1 MTGLVGLEAPHTE
14 ADHDAVDRNAVDG
27 GSGGSGPAGDVVR
40 SNPLR
45 LLAVVAGLVALG
57 VFLGLPVLF
66 LVLALIL
73 SIFLHEMGHFLVARR
88 SGMLVTEFFIGMGP
102 RVWSFRRGEVEYGLK
117 AIPLGAYVRI
127 VGMSNLED
135 VGSIPESRT
144 FRSKNYPRRLATVVA
159 GPAVNIG
166 IGVVLFF
173 ALFVT
178 TGLANPNDWGVG
190 RVVDGGAAQ
199 AAGVQ
204 PGDRIVSVN
213 GEPVGDWDGFTEALN
228 NRAGQAVDLQI
239 VRDGN
244 AITTTAQLGWAL
256 SAAGVAAL
264 PTDPALPVG
273 AQVLT
278 VDGEQIDSYGQL
290 VTALSGTGTATMDIE
305 VGSGLYR
312 AEMPL
317 PVDMPTD
324 GARGFLGVS
333 MGSDPAA
340 AVGAVN
346 AVGESVG
353 MVGEVANGMFA
364 FLGRLFSPSGLVQ
377 YSQLFTGGAD
387 GDATATNNQLVP
399 LESLSG
405 AAPIAPPT
413 GGTTQQEAEIRPLSL
428 IGIVQVGDQLSGV
441 SGLESMIFLLAMVNV
456 FLGLINLVPLLPFD
470 GGHAIVAT
478 YEAVRGAIARRPYRV
493 DVSKLMPLTYVV
505 VFVLLGL
512 GLSAMYLDIVDPVQ
526 LVP

>member
-1 MTGLVGLEAPHTE
+1 MTGLVGLEAPRTHD
-14 ADHDAVDRNAVDG
+14 DHNGVSPVDG
-27 GSGGSGPAGDVVR
+27 DGGGTGTPPGDVVR

-66 LVLALIL
+66 LVVALIL

-102 RVWSFRRGEVEYGLK
+102 RIWSFRRGEVEYGLK
-117 AIPLGAYVRI
+117 AFPLGAYVRI

-135 VGSIPESRT
+135 VGDIAESRT

-159 GPAVNIG
+159 GPAVNIA

-178 TGLANPNDWGVG
+178 TGLADPDDWGVG

-213 GEPVGDWDGFTEALN
+213 GESVGDWEGFTEVLDG
-228 NRAGQAVDLQI
+228 RAGQSVDLEL
-239 VRDGN
+239 VRDGET
-244 AITTTAQLGWAL
+244 ISTTAQLGWAL

-264 PTDPALPVG
+264 PTDPSLPVG
-273 AQVLT
+273 AQVLS
-278 VDGEQIDSYGQL
+278 VDDQQITSYEQL
-290 VTALSGTGTATMDIE
+290 VTALSGTGTATVEIE
-305 VGSGLYR
+305 VGSGLYE

-317 PVDMPTD
+317 PVAMPAD

-333 MGSDPAA
+333 MGSNPAA
-340 AVGAVN
+340 PVGVVS

-353 MVGEVANGMFA
+353 MVGEVAGGMFD
-364 FLGRLFSPSGLVQ
+364 FLGRLFSPSGLVE
-377 YSQLFTGGAD
+377 YSKLFTGGSD
-387 GDATATNNQLVP
+387 EESTASDESLVP
-399 LESLSG
+399 LQSVG
-405 AAPIAPPT
+405 DAAPIAPST
-413 GGTTQQEAEIRPLSL
+413 GVTSQQEAEIRPLSL

-470 GGHAIVAT
+470 GGHAVVAT